1 MFCPKCGTKNE
12 DDARFCAACG
22 APLEDNTVQAPAA
35 EQMTAPQAPEST
47 QEAAQQPQMTAQQPQ
62 MTGQQPQMTAQQPQV
77 QAPAAPKQPM
87 SAKQRKSI
95 ITGAAVAALVII
107 FIIAGSVL
115 SSPKRIAQNYFK
127 ASMEG
132 QWEKAFKYMD
142 LPKGDFITK
151 ELLAKTLEDRD
162 AKDITN
168 YEVVEDEDYDSKIA
182 KKFYVTYYTK
192 GNSRSVTSV
201 ELVRDGKFM
210 LFWNRYKVSPRD
222 IVSKNVKL
230 TVRATS
236 KLYIDDV
243 EVPDKYIDNS
253 EDDKKDNSKSS
264 SEKTKKVYKIDVM
277 FAGEH
282 RIRVTDDIYRDIDKD
297 YQFGSDEGYTYVITT
312 TDIREDVLDA
322 RMAAAEQDLKT
333 FFNAAIDNKSFDSV
347 KGMCVDNAAKLKSI
361 KSAYDKFVSNT
372 YKNGYGV
379 KSIDFNKFST
389 QSSSGTTDGC
399 PYVKVSI
406 SAGVTG
412 TGAQKSG
419 QTKDFNET
427 TSATFTYMY
436 KDGQWKISAVTL
448 YSIFY

>member
-1 MFCPKCGTKNE
+1 MFFPKCGTKNE

-243 EVPDKYIDNS
+243 EVPDKYID
-253 EDDKKDNSKSS
+253 
-264 SEKTKKVYKIDVM
+264 VM

-419 QTKDFNET
+419 TTKNFNET

>member
-47 QEAAQQPQMTAQQPQ
+47 QESAQQPQ

-151 ELLAKTLEDRD
+151 ELLAKALEDRD

-210 LFWNRYKVSPRD
+210 LF
-222 IVSKNVKL
+222 
-230 TVRATS
+230 
-236 KLYIDDV
+236 
-243 EVPDKYIDNS
+243 
-253 EDDKKDNSKSS
+253 
-264 SEKTKKVYKIDVM
+264 
-277 FAGEH
+277 
-282 RIRVTDDIYRDIDKD
+282 
-297 YQFGSDEGYTYVITT
+297 
-312 TDIREDVLDA
+312 
-322 RMAAAEQDLKT
+322 
-333 FFNAAIDNKSFDSV
+333 
-347 KGMCVDNAAKLKSI
+347 
-361 KSAYDKFVSNT
+361 
-372 YKNGYGV
+372 
-379 KSIDFNKFST
+379 
-389 QSSSGTTDGC
+389 
-399 PYVKVSI
+399 
-406 SAGVTG
+406 
-412 TGAQKSG
+412 
-419 QTKDFNET
+419 
-427 TSATFTYMY
+427 
-436 KDGQWKISAVTL
+436 
-448 YSIFY
+448 

>member
-12 DDARFCAACG
+12 DDARFCASCG

-115 SSPKRIAQNYFK
+115 SSPKRIAQKYFK

-201 ELVRDGKFM
+201 ELVRDG
-210 LFWNRYKVSPRD
+210 
-222 IVSKNVKL
+222 
-230 TVRATS
+230 
-236 KLYIDDV
+236 
-243 EVPDKYIDNS
+243 
-253 EDDKKDNSKSS
+253 
-264 SEKTKKVYKIDVM
+264 
-277 FAGEH
+277 
-282 RIRVTDDIYRDIDKD
+282 
-297 YQFGSDEGYTYVITT
+297 
-312 TDIREDVLDA
+312 
-322 RMAAAEQDLKT
+322 
-333 FFNAAIDNKSFDSV
+333 
-347 KGMCVDNAAKLKSI
+347 
-361 KSAYDKFVSNT
+361 
-372 YKNGYGV
+372 
-379 KSIDFNKFST
+379 
-389 QSSSGTTDGC
+389 
-399 PYVKVSI
+399 
-406 SAGVTG
+406 
-412 TGAQKSG
+412 
-419 QTKDFNET
+419 
-427 TSATFTYMY
+427 
-436 KDGQWKISAVTL
+436 
-448 YSIFY
+448 

>member
-47 QEAAQQPQMTAQQPQ
+47 QEAA
-62 MTGQQPQMTAQQPQV
+62 QQPQMTAQQPQV

-168 YEVVEDEDYDSKIA
+168 YECLLYTSDAADE
-182 KKFYVTYYTK
+182 
-192 GNSRSVTSV
+192 
-201 ELVRDGKFM
+201 
-210 LFWNRYKVSPRD
+210 
-222 IVSKNVKL
+222 
-230 TVRATS
+230 
-236 KLYIDDV
+236 
-243 EVPDKYIDNS
+243 
-253 EDDKKDNSKSS
+253 
-264 SEKTKKVYKIDVM
+264 
-277 FAGEH
+277 
-282 RIRVTDDIYRDIDKD
+282 
-297 YQFGSDEGYTYVITT
+297 
-312 TDIREDVLDA
+312 
-322 RMAAAEQDLKT
+322 
-333 FFNAAIDNKSFDSV
+333 
-347 KGMCVDNAAKLKSI
+347 
-361 KSAYDKFVSNT
+361 
-372 YKNGYGV
+372 
-379 KSIDFNKFST
+379 
-389 QSSSGTTDGC
+389 
-399 PYVKVSI
+399 
-406 SAGVTG
+406 
-412 TGAQKSG
+412 
-419 QTKDFNET
+419 
-427 TSATFTYMY
+427 
-436 KDGQWKISAVTL
+436 
-448 YSIFY
+448 

>member
-1 MFCPKCGTKNE
+1 
-12 DDARFCAACG
+12 
-22 APLEDNTVQAPAA
+22 
-35 EQMTAPQAPEST
+35 
-47 QEAAQQPQMTAQQPQ
+47 
-62 MTGQQPQMTAQQPQV
+62 
-77 QAPAAPKQPM
+77 M

-419 QTKDFNET
+419 TTKNFNET

>member
-47 QEAAQQPQMTAQQPQ
+47 QEAA
-62 MTGQQPQMTAQQPQV
+62 QQPQMTAQQPQV

-243 EVPDKYIDNS
+243 EVPDK
-253 EDDKKDNSKSS
+253 DDKKDNSKSS

-419 QTKDFNET
+419 QTKNFNET

>member
-47 QEAAQQPQMTAQQPQ
+47 QESA
-62 MTGQQPQMTAQQPQV
+62 QQPQMTAQQPQV

-87 SAKQRKSI
+87 STKQRKSI

-151 ELLAKTLEDRD
+151 ELLAKALEDRD

-192 GNSRSVTSV
+192 GNSSSVTSV

-222 IVSKNVKL
+222 IVSNNVKL

-264 SEKTKKVYKIDVM
+264 SEKKQKVYKIDVM
-277 FAGEH
+277 FAGDH

-297 YQFGSDEGYTYVITT
+297 YQFGSDEGYAYVITT
-312 TDIREDVLDA
+312 KDIREDVLDA
-322 RMAAAEQDLKT
+322 RMSAAEQDLKT

-347 KGMCVDNAAKLKSI
+347 KGMCVDNAAKLKNI

-419 QTKDFNET
+419 QTKNFNET

>member
-47 QEAAQQPQMTAQQPQ
+47 QEAA
-62 MTGQQPQMTAQQPQV
+62 QQPQMTAQQPQV

-347 KGMCVDNAAKLKSI
+347 KDMCVDNAAKLKSI

-419 QTKDFNET
+419 QTKNFNET